1 VWLSKEIGMQGQF
14 SMDEVNLKSIKI
26 LVPPQTKL
34 RAVINVTPK
43 MCKSFGVNVWEFA
56 HFYC

>member
-1 VWLSKEIGMQGQF
+1 MQGQF